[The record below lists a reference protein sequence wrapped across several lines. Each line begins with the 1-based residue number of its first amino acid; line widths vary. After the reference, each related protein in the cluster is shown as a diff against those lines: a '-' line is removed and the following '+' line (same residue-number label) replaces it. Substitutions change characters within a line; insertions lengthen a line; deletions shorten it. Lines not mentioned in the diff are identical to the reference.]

1 MDMFVMAETSVWL
14 EKLTFAWNIA
24 QMAIG
29 LGVVIFVHELGHFLA
44 AKSCGV
50 KCEKFYLGFDVPM
63 PKIGPFQIPSKLVHF
78 QYGETEYGIGIV
90 PLGGYVKMLG
100 QDDNPANAQKEAER
114 TRVKKDEDAA
124 ESKTETS
131 GREETGH
138 HKTVHDANLE
148 PQPLRENVDYQLDP
162 RSYTAKSVPQRML
175 IISAGV
181 IMNVIFAVVFA
192 TIAYGVGVPYT
203 PAIIGSVSPGSPA
216 WEMDLPRG
224 AQVLRVGDKGEP
236 RQHLRFLQ
244 DMAQSIVLHGFQ
256 SDLSLLIRAPG
267 SDKPY
272 EVTIRPVGKERGNLL
287 GKMASIGVGSAV
299 EPVLADKDPLIPGFP
314 AAEAK
319 VAMQPGDR
327 IVAGIYD
334 GKVTQIE
341 NYWDLQTFLARYVDD
356 TITLRVERKV
366 SAGEKNEKTEQLDV
380 VLAPRRLRRMGLVMT
395 MGPVTAIQDRSPA
408 QDAQPVDDPKAEKGF
423 QKGDMLQAINGEP
436 IKDPMTAPDIIR
448 RLAGQEVIIT
458 VQRPTSAGKSEQ
470 VELKVTPREV
480 SDYQSGG
487 GGDEPVLVDALGL
500 TYAVEPTVTAVDPRC
515 TAKDK
520 FQPGDK
526 ITKFQVIPAGATEEQ
541 RRQNKEILEKAHVLL
556 KEIDLTSGQFTWTLP
571 FFLVQSLPDAAVV
584 KLTYQRGSEDLTA
597 ELRPYASDKFNFA
610 VRGMILK
617 PLQETYTAQSWG
629 EAAALGLRETKESLM
644 LVVTFLKKLVSR
656 QISPTALGG
665 PGTIAAVATSEASR
679 GIGALLIF
687 LTMLS
692 ANLAVVNFLPIPV
705 LDGGHMMFLLWE
717 GIFRR
722 PVPEAW
728 QIRLTLIGFG
738 FILCL
743 MAFVI
748 GLDIYRLGG
757 FGS

>member
-1 MDMFVMAETSVWL
+1 MTVDMFVVAETSAWL
-14 EKLTFAWNIA
+14 ENLTFAWNIA

-100 QDDNPANAQKEAER
+100 QDDNPANAEKEAER

-124 ESKTETS
+124 AESEVNNVDHHTS
-131 GREETGH
+131 VDDT
-138 HKTVHDANLE
+138 NLE
-148 PQPLRENVDYQLDP
+148 PQPLRENVDYELDP

-203 PAIIGSVSPGSPA
+203 PSVIGGVTPGSPA
-216 WEMDLPRG
+216 WEIDLPRG
-224 AQVLRVGDKGEP
+224 AQVMRVGDKGEP
-236 RQHLRFLQ
+236 REKLRFRQ
-244 DMAQSIVLHGFQ
+244 DMAQGIVLHGAD
-256 SDLSLLIRAPG
+256 SDLSLLIREPG
-267 SDKPY
+267 GEPY
-272 EVTIRPVGKERGNLL
+272 EIKVRPVGKDRGQLL
-287 GKMASIGVGSAV
+287 GKLASIGVSNSF
-299 EPVLADKDPLIPGFP
+299 EPVLGAKDPLVEGFP

-319 VAMQPGDR
+319 VKMQPGDR
-327 IVAGIYD
+327 IVAGVHD
-334 GKVTQIE
+334 GEETKIDD
-341 NYWDLQTFLARYVDD
+341 YWDLHRFLSQHVDE
-356 TITLRVERKV
+356 TITLRVVRETKV
-366 SAGEKNEKTEQLDV
+366 DEKTTKTEELDV
-380 VLAPRRLRRMGLVMT
+380 ELTTRPLRRLGLVMT
-395 MGPVTAIQDRSPA
+395 MGPVTAIQVGSPA
-408 QDAQPVDDPKAEKGF
+408 QDAQPVDDSDAEKGV
-423 QKGDMLQAINGEP
+423 QRGDVLKAIDGQP
-436 IKDPMTAPDIIR
+436 ISDPMIAPDIIR
-448 RLAGQEVIIT
+448 RLAGQEVILT
-458 VQRPTSAGKSEQ
+458 VARPTAAGKSKD
-470 VELKVTPREV
+470 VKFKVTPRPV
-480 SDYQSGG
+480 ADFQSGG
-487 GGDEPVLVDALGL
+487 GGDEPVLVEALGL
-500 TYAVEPTVTAVDPRC
+500 TYAVEPIVTAVDPRC

-526 ITKFQVIPAGATEEQ
+526 IIAAQIVPAGDTPKEQ
-541 RRQNKEILEKAHVLL
+541 SENKKILEKAHVLM
-556 KEIDLTSGQFTWTLP
+556 KELDLTSEQFNWTAP
-571 FFLVQSLPDAAVV
+571 FFLVQSLPDAGKV
-584 KLTYQRGSEDLTA
+584 KLTYQRGAETLTA
-597 ELRPYASDKFNFA
+597 ELRPYESSEYNFA
-610 VRGMILK
+610 VRGMVLK
-617 PLQETYTAQSWG
+617 PLQDTHTAESWG
-629 EAAALGLRETKESLM
+629 EAVSLGLRETKESLM
-644 LVVTFLKKLVSR
+644 LVVTFLQKLVSR

-679 GIGALLIF
+679 GIGPLLIF